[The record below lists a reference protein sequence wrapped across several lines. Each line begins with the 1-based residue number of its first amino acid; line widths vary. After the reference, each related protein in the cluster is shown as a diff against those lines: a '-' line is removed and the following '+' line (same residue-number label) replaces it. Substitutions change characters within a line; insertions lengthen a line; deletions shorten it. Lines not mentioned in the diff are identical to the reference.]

1 MDNILESYQFLVT
14 QLDNRPTS
22 PNPPLNVENCSLEES
37 FADTS
42 SLSTGQPN
50 DDSPLLASNS
60 AHKPLGCSLLEVE
73 IPVCTIQRQLVQ
85 SRPKFPRSNTEH
97 LDLHT
102 HVSFTHNS
110 SLSPQEPSSFPLE
123 YPPYPT
129 NDVNF
134 DEWTDYAAYCGTAP
148 EPELLN
154 LLSNEDNASLHKKY
168 FTPRSVDDV
177 NSENSSPCANK
188 VTMRPRT
195 HDFEV
200 TTAQP
205 TKSTSLIEES

>member
-14 QLDNRPTS
+14 QLDIEPTS
-22 PNPPLNVENCSLEES
+22 PNPPLTVENSSLEES
-37 FADTS
+37 FADKS
-42 SLSTGQPN
+42 NLSTGQPN
-50 DDSPLLASNS
+50 NDSPLSASNS
-60 AHKPLGCSLLEVE
+60 AHKPLRSSLSELE
-73 IPVCTIQRQLVQ
+73 IPIRKIQRQLVQ
-85 SRPKFPRSNTEH
+85 SRPKSQRINTEH
-97 LDLHT
+97 PDLHT

-154 LLSNEDNASLHKKY
+154 LLSNEDNASFHKKY

-177 NSENSSPCANK
+177 DSENSSSCANK

-195 HDFEV
+195 HDFEI
-200 TTAQP
+200 TTARP
-205 TKSTSLIEES
+205 TKSTSLIKES